1 MRLQYIWK
9 KDNKIY
15 LQVER
20 HFSYYYSYYCRHDC
34 IMYCNIHRKYKLR
47 VRTTKCAPPTP
58 PPTTKKGQQWQIPHE
73 MVLFEKLQFL
83 ILDLSNLNHTTIIP
97 VADPREPPPPPS
109 YFSTKMRPEGRIK
122 FFWRPGPPS
131 SEGLDDCPSPPYLR
145 VWICHWKPLI
155 TSYYNWSKTWIRL
168 FSLSHTTILPSLR
181 FAADTGHLN
190 S

>member
-15 LQVER
+15 LQIER

-97 VADPREPPPPPS
+97 VADPGEPPPHPPR
-109 YFSTKMRPEGRIK
+109 FL
-122 FFWRPGPPS
+122 FFDQNEAWRTNKIFLETG
-131 SEGLDDCPSPPYLR
+131 
-145 VWICHWKPLI
+145 
-155 TSYYNWSKTWIRL
+155 
-168 FSLSHTTILPSLR
+168 PSLIWGSGWLSLPPPIWGSGSATENR
-181 FAADTGHLN
+181 W
-190 S
+190 